1 MEFASKKERLCA
13 ISAILVSHPN
23 KLYSLST
30 FMKMFGAAKSTLSE
44 DIALVKQSLED
55 AGVGSID
62 VVLGATGGVRF
73 TPTLTDAKRS
83 EIINELLTKLA
94 DPSRILPG
102 GFIYTADIFLSP
114 YYVDKMATIL
124 WEYFKKTSPD
134 FIITV
139 ETKGIPL
146 ATAVARLFEK
156 PVVIARRESRLTEG
170 SVVTLNYLTGAGK
183 RMQTMSLAK
192 RAVKEG
198 QRALIIDD
206 FIAGGGTA
214 RAIYNMMQE
223 FSITVVGCG
232 IAITTRSP
240 LKKRIDNYKSIITL
254 DEVDEDNGIIKVSRS
269 TPAV

>member
-13 ISAILVSHPN
+13 ISATLVSHPN

-44 DIALVKQSLED
+44 DITLVKQSLES
-55 AGVGSID
+55 AGLGSVD
-62 VVLGATGGVRF
+62 VVLGAAGGVRF
-73 TPTLTDAKRS
+73 TPTLSEAKRT
-83 EIINELLTKLA
+83 EIVNELLTKLS

-102 GFIYTADIFLSP
+102 SFIYTADIFLSP

-124 WEYFKKTSPD
+124 WEAFKKTSHD

-156 PVVIARRESRLTEG
+156 PVVVARRESKLTEG
-170 SVVTLNYLTGAGK
+170 SVVTLNYLSGTGK
-183 RMQTMSLAK
+183 RMQTMSLSK

-198 QRALIIDD
+198 QRALVIDD

-232 IAITTRSP
+232 IAIATRAP

-254 DEVDEDNGIIKVSRS
+254 DEVDEDSGIIKVSRS
-269 TPAV
+269 ASLV